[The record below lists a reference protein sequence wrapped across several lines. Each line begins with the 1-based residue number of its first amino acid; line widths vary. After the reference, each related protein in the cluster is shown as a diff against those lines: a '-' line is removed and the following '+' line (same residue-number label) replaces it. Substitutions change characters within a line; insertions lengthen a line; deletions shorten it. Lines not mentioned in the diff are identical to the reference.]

1 MKIFPVLALLLLIPS
16 LSSAKLTFSEEPS
29 SKNELDLIKANSSN
43 WGFETGDEMKKNVN
57 VTVEQ
62 YRAYIGARCGGFFYV
77 SLEKDK
83 FNNSN
88 IFSKIET
95 MNELLEKYSLDVYTE
110 AVSEDALIWSYFQK
124 HMYKDYYIEL
134 YNYSMKHNFEL
145 TTLINDR
152 EKCEKEYEKYF
163 S

>member
-1 MKIFPVLALLLLIPS
+1 MKIFSVLALLLLIPS

-43 WGFETGDEMKKNVN
+43 WGFETWDEMKKNVN

-124 HMYKDYYIEL
+124 HMYKEFYFEL
-134 YNYSMKHNFEL
+134 YDFSQKHNL
-145 TTLINDR
+145 NMNTIIKDR
-152 EKCEKEYEKYF
+152 EICEGYYEKF
-163 S
+163 LS

>member
-43 WGFETGDEMKKNVN
+43 WGFETWDEMKKNVN

-95 MNELLEKYSLDVYTE
+95 MNELLEKYSLGVYTE
-110 AVSEDALIWSYFQK
+110 AVSEEVISLHYYLQ
-124 HMYKDYYIEL
+124 HMYAKYYFKL
-134 YNYSMKHNFEL
+134 YNYSQKNNL
-145 TTLINDR
+145 NLNTLIKDR
-152 EKCEKEYEKYF
+152 EICEGYYENF
-163 S
+163 SS